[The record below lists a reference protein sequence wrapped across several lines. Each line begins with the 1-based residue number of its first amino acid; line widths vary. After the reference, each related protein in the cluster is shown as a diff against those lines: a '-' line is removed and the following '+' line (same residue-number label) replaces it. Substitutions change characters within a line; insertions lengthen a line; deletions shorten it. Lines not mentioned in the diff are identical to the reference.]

1 MRNSEHMLWWY
12 GKKIKEKQKKSR
24 NSELGTKKKKHS
36 VLGKNKQKDVRNSEQ
51 MLWWYG
57 LKHLV
62 NGGRKN
68 NSVEKKLL
76 PRIAIQKTPM
86 TFVCVCVCVCVC
98 VWVCVC
104 RARELTLFNGQ
115 LISNVESRVPGAW
128 FSL

>member
-1 MRNSEHMLWWY
+1 M
-12 GKKIKEKQKKSR
+12 GKS
-24 NSELGTKKKKHS
+24 
-36 VLGKNKQKDVRNSEQ
+36 KQKDVRNSEQ

-76 PRIAIQKTPM
+76 PRSAIQKTP
-86 TFVCVCVCVCVC
+86 TRGNSKDTDDVCVC
-98 VWVCVC
+98 VCVC

-115 LISNVESRVPGAW
+115 LISNVESRVPGA
-128 FSL
+128 